1 MFHSFDYSEFMSKAH
16 KLLAP
21 AANFIL
27 GLEEGKKRYSDEV
40 LALTKAYSLCGT
52 MSEAL
57 TCKEEIAF
65 FQAIK
70 AVIQKANPKTQGI
83 DKDSVIKQIIDNA
96 VVSDG
101 VEDIFAL
108 VGLDKPNIGILS
120 DEFLNDVAHMPYKNL
135 AVELLER
142 LLRDDIK
149 SKTKS
154 NVVQEKKFS
163 DRLQATLNQYHN
175 RAIETAKVIE
185 ELIAMA
191 KEFSTAMK
199 HGENLGL
206 NYDEVAFY
214 DALAENESALKEMSD
229 EILKKIAQE
238 LTQKLRSSVSV
249 DWQKKES
256 VRARMR
262 NLIRVILIKYKYPP
276 DQQIEAIELVMKQAE
291 VLSDVWSAYE
301 QGGN

>member
-1 MFHSFDYSEFMSKAH
+1 MSK
-16 KLLAP
+16 
-21 AANFIL
+21 
-27 GLEEGKKRYSDEV
+27 
-40 LALTKAYSLCGT
+40 
-52 MSEAL
+52 
-57 TCKEEIAF
+57 
-65 FQAIK
+65 
-70 AVIQKANPKTQGI
+70 
-83 DKDSVIKQIIDNA
+83 
-96 VVSDG
+96 
-101 VEDIFAL
+101 
-108 VGLDKPNIGILS
+108 
-120 DEFLNDVAHMPYKNL
+120 
-135 AVELLER
+135 
-142 LLRDDIK
+142 
-149 SKTKS
+149 
-154 NVVQEKKFS
+154 
-163 DRLQATLNQYHN
+163 YHN

-191 KEFSTAMK
+191 KDFSNAMK
-199 HGENLGL
+199 HGEDLGL

-291 VLSDVWSAYE
+291 VLSDVWSS
-301 QGGN
+301 